1 MQFEKRDSGLLVPTH
16 KLIVKGRYD
25 CTLIRKGHV
34 IDEWSTENIV
44 TNEGLNATLNVMLN
58 GASQLTNWYLALFSG
73 NYTPVAT
80 DTAASL
86 PGNSTE
92 TSSYTSS
99 TRPQW
104 TPASASGQAITN
116 SANRASYTFNATVT
130 IYGAFM
136 TSSSVVNGT
145 SGTSFSA
152 ALFAASKN
160 VVNTDQLLLT
170 YTFSAASA

>member
-1 MQFEKRDSGLLVPTH
+1 MEFEKRQSGLLVPA
-16 KLIVKGRYD
+16 KVLFKGRYD

-34 IDEWSTENIV
+34 IDEWSTENLI

-58 GASQLTNWYLALFSG
+58 GSSQLTSWYLALYTG
-73 NYTPVAT
+73 NYTPIAT

-86 PGNSTE
+86 PGNATE
-92 TSSYTSS
+92 TSAYTSA

-104 TPASASGQAITN
+104 TPAAASGQSISN
-116 SANRASYTFNATVT
+116 SASRASYTFNASNT

-136 TSSSVVNGT
+136 TSSSVVGGT

-152 ALFAASKN
+152 ALFGSSKN